1 MLFSLAGIIQP
12 AKDEIEA
19 NEQLDDVWRSVW
31 AHSYKQNLYSVNA
44 VFEAKD
50 LDKFLKEFNK
60 VFDEFLQNY
69 EER

>member
-1 MLFSLAGIIQP
+1 
-12 AKDEIEA
+12 
-19 NEQLDDVWRSVW
+19 VW
-31 AHSYKQNLYSVNA
+31 AHSYKPNLYSVNA

-69 EER
+69 KER